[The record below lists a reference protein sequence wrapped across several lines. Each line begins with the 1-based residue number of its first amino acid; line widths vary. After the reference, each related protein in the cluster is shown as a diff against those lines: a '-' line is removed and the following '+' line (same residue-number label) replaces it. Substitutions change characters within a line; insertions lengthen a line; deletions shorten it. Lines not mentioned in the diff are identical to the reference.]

1 MVCAKDMPMHERVK
15 EGGLGD
21 SVGNRLCC
29 VLKIFLCMRGLRKV
43 DLGDTVGYRLWCF
56 LKICLCMR
64 GLRKVD

>member
-1 MVCAKDMPMHERVK
+1 MVCAKDMPVHERVK

-21 SVGNRLCC
+21 SVG
-29 VLKIFLCMRGLRKV
+29 
-43 DLGDTVGYRLWCF
+43 YRLWCV